1 MRQLLISTA
10 LLLAVPT
17 FGAAQGSTCP
27 DGTMTCNIATVGDT
41 DISAP
46 QTIGDTVNPTYS
58 PDSASANASTGAIDV
73 DNIVQGDTITTEAT
87 GNTST
92 NDNRSTANNSG
103 SANVTGGNITSSGGN
118 ITSSADTTGGN
129 IDSTAVTASGPAT
142 TVGGNI
148 DSSATTTSGAATT
161 TSGPATTV
169 GGTAMTASGPAN
181 TNSGNITS
189 SGGAGGA
196 SNSESAVLGSGNSAS
211 DSRATGGNS
220 RATGGRAT
228 GGNSRAVT
236 GASTSRATGGAGGR
250 ATGGRSSSGGNTI
263 SGGNSRTNIDASQRT
278 TIRHAANTAAM
289 INSQGYGG
297 QNCLGDTNPS
307 GQFGASIQTFGWG
320 VTANSMK
327 ASNVCAL
334 LKIGGQRAALAY
346 LAGMD
351 PNARRALL
359 NNGLAVTRAQ
369 IEAQVRA
376 EAEAERQQQRRAS
389 TQKLACPSGYDLTAR
404 QDGSMTCRVVEI
416 DQTPR
421 QVAAPMPP
429 AGTSCPAG
437 SRWDGKGCWM
447 ARK

>member
-92 NDNRSTANNSG
+92 NDNRSSANNSG
-103 SANVTGGNITSSGGN
+103 SANVTGGNINSTGGN

-129 IDSTAVTASGPAT
+129 IDSS
-142 TVGGNI
+142 
-148 DSSATTTSGAATT
+148 ATT

-169 GGTAMTASGPAN
+169 GGTATTTSGPAS
-181 TNSGNITS
+181 TNSGSITS

-196 SNSESAVLGSGNSAS
+196 SSSESSIAGSGNSAS
-211 DSRATGGNS
+211 DS

-236 GASTSRATGGAGGR
+236 GASSSRATGGAGGR
-250 ATGGRSSSGGNTI
+250 ATGGSSRSSSGGNTI
-263 SGGNSRTNIDASQRT
+263 SGGNSQTNVDASQRT

-289 INSQGYGG
+289 IDSQGYGG

-327 ASNVCAL
+327 ASNVCAM
-334 LKIGGQRAALAY
+334 LKIGGERAALAY

-359 NNGLAVTRAQ
+359 NNGMAVTIAQ
-369 IEAQVRA
+369 VEAQARA

-389 TQKLACPSGYDLTAR
+389 AQKLACPSGYDLTAR
-404 QDGSMTCRVVEI
+404 QDGSMTCRLVEI

-429 AGTSCPAG
+429 AGTSCPTG

>member
-27 DGTMTCNIATVGDT
+27 DGTMTCNIATVGDST
-41 DISAP
+41 ITAP

-129 IDSTAVTASGPAT
+129 IDSTA
-142 TVGGNI
+142 
-148 DSSATTTSGAATT
+148 TT

-169 GGTAMTASGPAN
+169 GGNAVTASGPAS
-181 TNSGNITS
+181 TNSGSITS

-196 SNSESAVLGSGNSAS
+196 SSSESSIAGSGNSAS
-211 DSRATGGNS
+211 DS

-236 GASTSRATGGAGGR
+236 GASSSRATGGAGGR
-250 ATGGRSSSGGNTI
+250 ATGGSSRSSSGGNTI
-263 SGGNSRTNIDASQRT
+263 SGGNSQTNVDASQRT

-289 INSQGYGG
+289 IDSQGYGG

-307 GQFGASIQTFGWG
+307 GQFGASMQTFGWG

-327 ASNVCAL
+327 ASNVCAM
-334 LKIGGQRAALAY
+334 LKIGGERAALAY

-359 NNGLAVTRAQ
+359 NNGMAVTRAQ

-404 QDGSMTCRVVEI
+404 QDGLMTCRLVEI

-429 AGTSCPAG
+429 AGTSCPTG

>member
-92 NDNRSTANNSG
+92 NDNRSSANNSG
-103 SANVTGGNITSSGGN
+103 SANVTGGNINATGGN

-129 IDSTAVTASGPAT
+129 IDSTA
-142 TVGGNI
+142 
-148 DSSATTTSGAATT
+148 TT

-169 GGTAMTASGPAN
+169 GGNAVTASGPAS
-181 TNSGNITS
+181 TNSGSITS

-196 SNSESAVLGSGNSAS
+196 SSSESSIAGSGNSAS
-211 DSRATGGNS
+211 DS

-250 ATGGRSSSGGNTI
+250 ATGGSSRSSSGGNTI
-263 SGGNSRTNIDASQRT
+263 SGGNSTTNVDASQRT

-327 ASNVCAL
+327 ASNVCAM
-334 LKIGGQRAALAY
+334 LKIGGERAALAY

-359 NNGLAVTRAQ
+359 NNGMAVTIAQ
-369 IEAQVRA
+369 VEAQARA

-389 TQKLACPSGYDLTAR
+389 AQKLACPSGYDLTAR
-404 QDGSMTCRVVEI
+404 QDGSMTCRLVEI

-421 QVAAPMPP
+421 QVAPPMLP
-429 AGTSCPAG
+429 AGASCPAG

-447 ARK
+447 PRQ

>member
-142 TVGGNI
+142 TVGG
-148 DSSATTTSGAATT
+148 TATT
-161 TSGPATTV
+161 TSGPATT
-169 GGTAMTASGPAN
+169 
-181 TNSGNITS
+181 NSGSITS

-196 SNSESAVLGSGNSAS
+196 SSSESSIAGSGNSAS
-211 DSRATGGNS
+211 DS

-236 GASTSRATGGAGGR
+236 GASSSRATGGAGGR
-250 ATGGRSSSGGNTI
+250 ATGGSSRSSSGGNTI
-263 SGGNSRTNIDASQRT
+263 SGGNSTTNVDASQRT

-289 INSQGYGG
+289 IDSQGYGG

-307 GQFGASIQTFGWG
+307 GQFGASMQTFGWG

-327 ASNVCAL
+327 ASNVCAI
-334 LKIGGQRAALAY
+334 LKIGGERAALAY

-359 NNGLAVTRAQ
+359 NNGMAVTRAQ

-404 QDGSMTCRVVEI
+404 HDGSMTCRLVEI

>member
-142 TVGGNI
+142 TVGG
-148 DSSATTTSGAATT
+148 TATT
-161 TSGPATTV
+161 TSGPATT
-169 GGTAMTASGPAN
+169 
-181 TNSGNITS
+181 NSGSITS

-196 SNSESAVLGSGNSAS
+196 SSSESSIAGSGNSAS
-211 DSRATGGNS
+211 DS

-236 GASTSRATGGAGGR
+236 GASSSRATGGAGGR
-250 ATGGRSSSGGNTI
+250 ATGGSSRSSSGGNTI
-263 SGGNSRTNIDASQRT
+263 SGGNSQTNVDASQRT

-289 INSQGYGG
+289 IDSQGYGG

-307 GQFGASIQTFGWG
+307 GQFGASMQTFGWG

-334 LKIGGQRAALAY
+334 LKIGGERAALAY

-359 NNGLAVTRAQ
+359 NNGMAVTRAQ

-404 QDGSMTCRVVEI
+404 QDGSMTCRLVEI

-429 AGTSCPAG
+429 AGTSCPTG

>member
-142 TVGGNI
+142 TVGG
-148 DSSATTTSGAATT
+148 
-161 TSGPATTV
+161 
-169 GGTAMTASGPAN
+169 TAMTASGPAN

-289 INSQGYGG
+289 IDSQGYGG

>member
-27 DGTMTCNIATVGDT
+27 DGTMTCNIATVGDST
-41 DISAP
+41 ITAP

-103 SANVTGGNITSSGGN
+103 SANVTGGNITSS
-118 ITSSADTTGGN
+118 ADTTGGN
-129 IDSTAVTASGPAT
+129 IDST
-142 TVGGNI
+142 
-148 DSSATTTSGAATT
+148 ATT

-169 GGTAMTASGPAN
+169 GGNAVTASGPAN

-189 SGGAGGA
+189 SGGSGGA
-196 SNSESAVLGSGNSAS
+196 AKSESSVAGSGNSAS
-211 DSRATGGNS
+211 DS

-236 GASTSRATGGAGGR
+236 GASTSQATGGAGGR
-250 ATGGRSSSGGNTI
+250 ATGGQSSSGGNTI
-263 SGGNSRTNIDASQRT
+263 SGGNSTTNVDASQRT
-278 TIRHAANTAAM
+278 TVRHAANTAAM
-289 INSQGYGG
+289 IDSQGYGG

-307 GQFGASIQTFGWG
+307 GQFGASMQTFGWG

-327 ASNVCAL
+327 ASNVCAM
-334 LKIGGQRAALAY
+334 LKIGGERAALAY

-359 NNGLAVTRAQ
+359 NNGMAVTIAQ
-369 IEAQVRA
+369 VEAQARA

-389 TQKLACPSGYDLTAR
+389 AQKLACPSGYDLTAR
-404 QDGSMTCRVVEI
+404 QDGSMTCRLVEI

-421 QVAAPMPP
+421 QVAPPMPP
-429 AGTSCPAG
+429 AGASCPAG

-447 ARK
+447 PRQ

>member
-92 NDNRSTANNSG
+92 NDNRSSANNSG
-103 SANVTGGNITSSGGN
+103 SANVTGGNINATGGN

-129 IDSTAVTASGPAT
+129 IDSS
-142 TVGGNI
+142 
-148 DSSATTTSGAATT
+148 ATT

-169 GGTAMTASGPAN
+169 GGTATTTSGPAS
-181 TNSGNITS
+181 TNSGSITS

-196 SNSESAVLGSGNSAS
+196 SSSESSIAGSGNSAS
-211 DSRATGGNS
+211 DS

-236 GASTSRATGGAGGR
+236 GASSSRATGGAGGR
-250 ATGGRSSSGGNTI
+250 ATGGSSRSSSGGNTI
-263 SGGNSRTNIDASQRT
+263 SGGNSQTNVDASQRT

-289 INSQGYGG
+289 IDSQGYGG

-359 NNGLAVTRAQ
+359 NNGMAVTRAQ

-404 QDGSMTCRVVEI
+404 QDGSMTCRLVEI

-429 AGTSCPAG
+429 AGTSCPTG

>member
-142 TVGGNI
+142 TVGG
-148 DSSATTTSGAATT
+148 
-161 TSGPATTV
+161 
-169 GGTAMTASGPAN
+169 TAMTASGPAN

-289 INSQGYGG
+289 IDSQGYGG

-389 TQKLACPSGYDLTAR
+389 TQKLACPSGYDLLAL
-404 QDGSMTCRVVEI
+404 QDGSMTCRLVQI

-447 ARK
+447 PRQ

>member
-142 TVGGNI
+142 TVGG
-148 DSSATTTSGAATT
+148 
-161 TSGPATTV
+161 
-169 GGTAMTASGPAN
+169 TAMTASGPAN

-196 SNSESAVLGSGNSAS
+196 SNSKSAVLGSGNSAS

-389 TQKLACPSGYDLTAR
+389 RQKLACPSGYDLLAL
-404 QDGSMTCRVVEI
+404 QDGSMTCRLVQI

-447 ARK
+447 PRQ

>member
-41 DISAP
+41 NISAP

-92 NDNRSTANNSG
+92 NDNRSSANNSG
-103 SANVTGGNITSSGGN
+103 SANVTGGNINATGGN

-129 IDSTAVTASGPAT
+129 IDSS
-142 TVGGNI
+142 
-148 DSSATTTSGAATT
+148 ATT

-169 GGTAMTASGPAN
+169 GGTATTTSGPAS
-181 TNSGNITS
+181 TNSGSITS

-196 SNSESAVLGSGNSAS
+196 SSSESSIAGSGNSAS
-211 DSRATGGNS
+211 DS

-250 ATGGRSSSGGNTI
+250 ATGGSSRSSSGGNTI
-263 SGGNSRTNIDASQRT
+263 SGGNSTTNVDASQRT

-289 INSQGYGG
+289 IDSQGYGG

-307 GQFGASIQTFGWG
+307 GQFGASMQTFGWG

-327 ASNVCAL
+327 ASNVCAM
-334 LKIGGQRAALAY
+334 LKIGGERAALAY

-359 NNGLAVTRAQ
+359 NNGMAVTSAQ
-369 IEAQVRA
+369 IEAQARA

-404 QDGSMTCRVVEI
+404 QDGSMTCRLVEI

-429 AGTSCPAG
+429 AGTSCPTG

>member
-27 DGTMTCNIATVGDT
+27 DGTMTCNIATVGDST
-41 DISAP
+41 ITAP

-92 NDNRSTANNSG
+92 NDNRSSANNSG
-103 SANVTGGNITSSGGN
+103 SANVTGGNINATGGN

-142 TVGGNI
+142 TVGG
-148 DSSATTTSGAATT
+148 TATT
-161 TSGPATTV
+161 TSGPA
-169 GGTAMTASGPAN
+169 S
-181 TNSGNITS
+181 TNSGSITS

-196 SNSESAVLGSGNSAS
+196 SSSESSIAGSGNSAS
-211 DSRATGGNS
+211 DS

-236 GASTSRATGGAGGR
+236 GASSSRATGGAGGR
-250 ATGGRSSSGGNTI
+250 ATGGSSRSSSGGNTI
-263 SGGNSRTNIDASQRT
+263 SGGNSQTNVDASQRT

-289 INSQGYGG
+289 IDSQGYGG

-307 GQFGASIQTFGWG
+307 GQFGASMQTFGWG

-334 LKIGGQRAALAY
+334 LKIGGERAALAY

-359 NNGLAVTRAQ
+359 NNGMAVTRAQ

-404 QDGSMTCRVVEI
+404 QDGSMTCRLVEI

-429 AGTSCPAG
+429 AGTSCPTG